1 MEKIEQ
7 LLQEQIFFDTI
18 LNYEIRAIDSETRF
32 WMIRTKKWYFYNEF
46 ISNNFIALAWNTIT
60 SATDFSEESQDVLKD
75 QILLN
80 YSEIKRP
87 TTVINK
93 CNSFIHDVKPGDY
106 IVIPNAGSERITI
119 ALAGEYYEEESKT
132 YEIEKEVISRI
143 EKKDVQINEV
153 SCPYRKRR
161 KITPL
166 RTVKSTEIDGRLFK
180 AISNYHGISNFDDY
194 WRNILGLLYDVHS
207 YKQNLNIVYHIGRVT
222 PVGPRTLSKLL
233 WAATDCWCEIVNE
246 DKISAQVN
254 IASPGPVDF
263 QIAEAIP
270 QLIDAAK
277 VLAGLTIGAISVVKP
292 EAIPTFLKSLFS
304 LPAEVNRE
312 YIAAKREKLQL
323 EKEERKLSLD
333 VEEQELNNLEKKLA
347 ILEKLKALGVDTQKV
362 ETSATALA
370 DTFGYLQI
378 QSAEHNLPDLPEDD
392 ENVLD
397 DLLDEDI
404 AEEEVTN
411 ES

>member
-1 MEKIEQ
+1 MDKLEQ
-7 LLQEQIFFDTI
+7 LLQEQSFLDSI
-18 LNYEIRAIDSETRF
+18 LNYEIKIIDKETRF
-32 WMIRTKKWYFYNEF
+32 WMIRTKKGYSYNEF
-46 ISNNFIALAWNTIT
+46 ISNSFIALAWNTIT

-166 RTVKSTEIDGRLFK
+166 RTIKSTEIDGRLFK

-263 QIAEAIP
+263 QIVDAIP

-277 VLAGLTIGAISVVKP
+277 V
-292 EAIPTFLKSLFS
+292 F
-304 LPAEVNRE
+304 
-312 YIAAKREKLQL
+312 
-323 EKEERKLSLD
+323 
-333 VEEQELNNLEKKLA
+333 
-347 ILEKLKALGVDTQKV
+347 
-362 ETSATALA
+362 A
-370 DTFGYLQI
+370 D
-378 QSAEHNLPDLPEDD
+378 
-392 ENVLD
+392 
-397 DLLDEDI
+397 
-404 AEEEVTN
+404 
-411 ES
+411 